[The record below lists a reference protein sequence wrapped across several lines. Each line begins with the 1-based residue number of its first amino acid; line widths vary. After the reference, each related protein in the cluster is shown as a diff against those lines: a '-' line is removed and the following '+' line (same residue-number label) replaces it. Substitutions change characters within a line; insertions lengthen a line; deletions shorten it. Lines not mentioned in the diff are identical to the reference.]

1 MMGNSGGLFCA
12 WRERRDWRVLGWW
25 MGMFGRKLS
34 QVGGGGGILRCS
46 TSERVQCT
54 MEKFKTCKKAMIKL
68 FIFSIAFIKL
78 HAFSWI
84 CLKYYD
90 EK

>member
-34 QVGGGGGILRCS
+34 QLGGGGGILRYS
-46 TSERVQCT
+46 TTERVQCT
-54 MEKFKTCKKAMIKL
+54 MKNFKHAKKAKFKL
-68 FIFSIAFIKL
+68 FIDTLA
-78 HAFSWI
+78 
-84 CLKYYD
+84 
-90 EK
+90 

>member
-54 MEKFKTCKKAMIKL
+54 LEKF
-68 FIFSIAFIKL
+68 
-78 HAFSWI
+78 
-84 CLKYYD
+84 
-90 EK
+90 